1 MNHRETV
8 GLFRK
13 APLRGLMAC
22 ASINFLMASA
32 FANAEVPRL
41 ERLDRSVVSTQAHD
55 GGTLL
60 QWRLLVTDASDTRF
74 EVFRNDAKIAR
85 TAADDATDWHD
96 VNGDPLARYAV
107 RRVGDE
113 SLTDALDLREGYLTI
128 PLDRPDGG
136 VMPDGVAYEYEANDG
151 TVGDL
156 DGDGRYEIILKWQ
169 PTNAKDNAFAGFTG
183 PTLID
188 AYTLDG
194 RRLWRIDLGRNIRSG
209 AHYTQIIVQDFD
221 GDGRA
226 EVVLKTADG
235 TIDGAGRMI
244 GDAEADWREDD
255 GEIPSRDRTGAEQK
269 PDGTLAAGLTGRIL
283 SGPEFITVF
292 DGRTGAALATA
303 PYVPSRGRSGD
314 EATPEEMAALWGDG
328 YGNRSE
334 RYLGGTAYLD
344 GRLPSI
350 VMARG
355 YYGRTVVVAWD
366 WRDGRLSQRWVFD
379 SDAAP
384 EGYAGQGNHQFSVA
398 DVDGDGRQEIVY
410 GAMALD
416 DDGTPLWTTRL
427 GHGDAMH
434 VGDLDPTRP
443 GLEKFGV
450 HENVGGNGGVGSAM
464 VDARTGEILWR
475 TPGQHDV
482 GRGVALDIDPRYPGT
497 EAWASNGG
505 DLYSADGRVIGHTRP
520 QQMNFGVWWDG
531 DALRELLDGTR
542 IFKWDWENQ
551 RSVPLLTAEGAA
563 SNNGTKA
570 NPVLVA
576 DILGDWREEVVWRT
590 ADSSALRIYVTPHPT
605 AIRHVTP
612 MHDAQY
618 RSQVSGQNSAYNQPS
633 HPGFAFDAVPPAER
647 GR

>member
-1 MNHRETV
+1 MALTSV
-8 GLFRK
+8 SFLV
-13 APLRGLMAC
+13 AP
-22 ASINFLMASA
+22 A
-32 FANAEVPRL
+32 FAHAEVPYL
-41 ERLDRSVVSTQAHD
+41 ERLDRSLVSIEAHD

-60 QWRLLVTDASDTRF
+60 QWRLLATDAPDTRF
-74 EVFRNDAKIAR
+74 EVFRNGVKIDS
-85 TAADDATDWHD
+85 TGAADATNWHG
-96 VNGDPLARYAV
+96 VNYDPQARYAV
-107 RRVGDE
+107 RRVDDQKP
-113 SLTDALDLREGYLTI
+113 SDALNLPDGYLSI
-128 PLDRPDGG
+128 PLDRPAGG
-136 VMPDGVAYEYEANDG
+136 ITPDGVAYEYQANDG

-188 AYTLDG
+188 AYRLDG

-209 AHYTQIIVQDFD
+209 AHYTQMVVQDFD

-226 EVVLKTADG
+226 EVALKTADG
-235 TIDGAGRMI
+235 TIDGAGRAI
-244 GDAEADWREDD
+244 GDAEADWREDG
-255 GEIPSRDRTGAEQK
+255 GEIPSHDRTGAERK
-269 PDGTLAAGLTGRIL
+269 PDGSLAAGLVGRIL

-292 DGRTGAALATA
+292 DGRTGAALASA
-303 PYVPSRGRSGD
+303 PYVPSRGRAGD
-314 EATPEEMAALWGDG
+314 DATSEEMAAIWGDG

-334 RYLGGTAYLD
+334 RYLGGAADLD

-355 YYGRTVVVAWD
+355 YYGRTVVAAWD

-379 SDAAP
+379 SDTAP

-398 DVDGDGRQEIVY
+398 DVDGDGRQEIIY

-450 HENVGGNGGVGSAM
+450 HENVVGNGGVGSAM
-464 VDARTGEILWR
+464 VDASTGEILWR
-475 TPGQHDV
+475 TPGQQDV
-482 GRGVALDIDPRYPGT
+482 GRGVAIDIDPRYPGA
-497 EAWASNGG
+497 EVWASNSN
-505 DLYSADGRVIGHTRP
+505 DLYSADGRVISPTHP
-520 QQMNFGVWWDG
+520 QQMNFAIWWDG

-551 RSVPLLTAEGAA
+551 RSVPLLSAEGAA

-576 DILGDWREEVVWRT
+576 DILGDWREEVIWRT
-590 ADSSALRIYVTPHPT
+590 ADNSALRIYVTPHPT
-605 AIRHVTP
+605 AIRHVTL

-633 HPGFAFDAVPPAER
+633 HPSFAFKTAQPAES
-647 GR
+647 GH

>member
-1 MNHRETV
+1 V
-8 GLFRK
+8 
-13 APLRGLMAC
+13 
-22 ASINFLMASA
+22 
-32 FANAEVPRL
+32 
-41 ERLDRSVVSTQAHD
+41 
-55 GGTLL
+55 
-60 QWRLLVTDASDTRF
+60 QWRLAITDPVDARF
-74 EVFRNDAKIAR
+74 EVFK
-85 TAADDATDWHD
+85 DDVQVAHTELVEATNWRDPS
-96 VNGDPLARYAV
+96 GDGRAHYAV
-107 RRVGDE
+107 RRADE
-113 SLTDALDLREGYLTI
+113 RDQAPVMNLPDGYLTI
-128 PLDRPDGG
+128 PLDRPPGG
-136 VMPDGVAYEYEANDG
+136 VTPDGVAYEYQANDG

-183 PTLID
+183 PTLVD

-194 RRLWRIDLGRNIRSG
+194 RRLWRIGLGRNIRSG
-209 AHYTQIIVQDFD
+209 AHYTQMVVQDFD

-226 EVVLKTADG
+226 EIVLKTADG
-235 TIDGAGRMI
+235 TIDGTGRVI
-244 GDAEADWREDD
+244 GDAQADWRDMG
-255 GEIPSRDRTGAEQK
+255 GEIASHDRTGAERK
-269 PDGTLAAGLTGRIL
+269 ADGTLSAGLTGRIL

-292 DGRTGAALATA
+292 DGRTGAALSSA
-303 PYVPSRGRSGD
+303 PYVPSRGRSD
-314 EATPEEMAALWGDG
+314 DSATPDEMAAIWGDG

-334 RYLGGTAYLD
+334 RYLAGTAYLD
-344 GRLPSI
+344 GRLPCI

-355 YYGRTVVVAWD
+355 YYGRTVVAAWD
-366 WRDGRLSQRWVFD
+366 WREGRLSQRWTFD
-379 SDAAP
+379 SDTAP

-416 DDGTPLWTTRL
+416 DDGTPLWTTQL

-434 VGDLDPTRP
+434 VGDLDPLRP

-464 VDARTGEILWR
+464 VDARTGKILWS
-475 TPGQHDV
+475 TPGLQDV
-482 GRGVALDIDPRYPGT
+482 GRGVAIDIDPRYPGT
-497 EAWASNGG
+497 EVWASNNN
-505 DLYSADGRVIGHTRP
+505 DFHAADGQVISHTRP

-531 DALRELLDGTR
+531 DTLRELLDGIR

-551 RSVPLLTAEGAA
+551 RSVPLLNAEGAA

-590 ADSSALRIYVTPHPT
+590 ADSSALRIYVTPYPT
-605 AIRHVTP
+605 TVRHVTL

-633 HPGFAFDAVPPAER
+633 HPGFAFDTSSGSTR
-647 GR
+647 

>member
-1 MNHRETV
+1 MPGAT
-8 GLFRK
+8 
-13 APLRGLMAC
+13 
-22 ASINFLMASA
+22 I
-32 FANAEVPRL
+32 AEGVRL
-41 ERLDRSVVSTQAHD
+41 EPLDRSVVATPASN
-55 GGTLL
+55 GGVLV
-60 QWRLLVTDASDTRF
+60 QWRLAITDPVDARF
-74 EVFRNDAKIAR
+74 EVFK
-85 TAADDATDWHD
+85 DDVQVAHTELVEATNWRDPS
-96 VNGDPLARYAV
+96 GDGRAHYAV
-107 RRVGDE
+107 RRADE
-113 SLTDALDLREGYLTI
+113 RDQAPVMNLPDGYLTI
-128 PLDRPDGG
+128 PLDRPPGG
-136 VMPDGVAYEYEANDG
+136 VTPDGVAYEYQANDG

-183 PTLID
+183 PTLVD

-194 RRLWRIDLGRNIRSG
+194 RRLWRIGLGRNIRSG
-209 AHYTQIIVQDFD
+209 AHYTQMVVQDFD

-226 EVVLKTADG
+226 EIVLKTADG
-235 TIDGAGRMI
+235 TIDGTGRVI
-244 GDAEADWREDD
+244 GDAQADWREMG
-255 GEIPSRDRTGAEQK
+255 GEIASHDRTGAERK
-269 PDGTLAAGLTGRIL
+269 ADGTLSAGLTGRIL

-292 DGRTGAALATA
+292 DGRTGAALSSA
-303 PYVPSRGRSGD
+303 PYVPSRGRSD
-314 EATPEEMAALWGDG
+314 DSATPDEMAAIWGDG

-334 RYLGGTAYLD
+334 RYLAGTAYLD

-355 YYGRTVVVAWD
+355 YYGRTVVAAWD
-366 WRDGRLSQRWVFD
+366 WREGRLSQRWTFD
-379 SDAAP
+379 SDTAP

-416 DDGTPLWTTRL
+416 DDGTPLWTTQL

-434 VGDLDPTRP
+434 VGDLDPLRP

-464 VDARTGEILWR
+464 VDARTGEILWS
-475 TPGQHDV
+475 TPSLQDV
-482 GRGVALDIDPRYPGT
+482 GRGVAIDIDPRYPGT
-497 EAWASNGG
+497 EVWASNNN
-505 DLYSADGRVIGHTRP
+505 DLYAADGQVISHTRP

-531 DALRELLDGTR
+531 DTLRELLDGTR

-551 RSVPLLTAEGAA
+551 RSVPLFNAEGAA

-590 ADSSALRIYVTPHPT
+590 ADSSGLRIYVTPYPT
-605 AIRHVTP
+605 TVRHVTL

-633 HPGFAFDAVPPAER
+633 HPGFAFDTSSGSSR
-647 GR
+647 

>member
-1 MNHRETV
+1 MVQSVTWMTTAV
-8 GLFRK
+8 ALAGVLSLAPQAAK
-13 APLRGLMAC
+13 AEPQA
-22 ASINFLMASA
+22 I
-32 FANAEVPRL
+32 RL
-41 ERLDRSVVSTQAHD
+41 ETLDRSAVATPMAD
-55 GGTLL
+55 GGVFV
-60 QWRLLVTDASDTRF
+60 QWRLSASDPARARF
-74 EVFRNDAKIAR
+74 EVFRDGVRLGR
-85 TAADDATDWHD
+85 TTSTDPTGWRD
-96 VNGDPLARYAV
+96 PSGDLSARYAV
-107 RRVGDE
+107 R
-113 SLTDALDLREGYLTI
+113 LTGERQDAVAQNLADGYLTI
-128 PLDRPDGG
+128 PLDRPAGG
-136 VMPDGVAYEYEANDG
+136 VTPDGVAYDYEANDG

-209 AHYTQIIVQDFD
+209 AHYTQMVVQDFD

-244 GDAEADWREDD
+244 GDAEADWREDG
-255 GEIPSRDRTGAEQK
+255 GEIPSHDRTGAERK
-269 PDGTLAAGLTGRIL
+269 ADGSLAAGLVGRIL

-292 DGRTGAALATA
+292 DGRTGAALASA
-303 PYVPSRGRSGD
+303 PYVPSRGRAGD
-314 EATPEEMAALWGDG
+314 SATAEEMAAIWGDG

-334 RYLGGTAYLD
+334 RYLGGAAYLD

-355 YYGRTVVVAWD
+355 YYARTVVAAWD

-379 SDAAP
+379 SDTAP

-398 DVDGDGRQEIVY
+398 DVDGDGRQEIIY

-450 HENVGGNGGVGSAM
+450 HENVVGNGGVGSAM
-464 VDARTGEILWR
+464 VDARTGEVLWR
-475 TPGQHDV
+475 TAGQQDV
-482 GRGVALDIDPRYPGT
+482 GRGVAIDIDPRYPGA
-497 EAWASNGG
+497 EIWASNSN
-505 DLYSADGRVIGHTRP
+505 DLYSADGRVISHTRP
-520 QQMNFGVWWDG
+520 QQMNFGIWWDG
-531 DALRELLDGTR
+531 DGLRELLDGTR

-551 RSVPLLTAEGAA
+551 RSIPLLSAEGAA

-576 DILGDWREEVVWRT
+576 DILGDWREEVIWRT

-605 AIRHVTP
+605 PLRHATL

-633 HPGFAFDAVPPAER
+633 HPSFAFDAPLGQ

>member
-1 MNHRETV
+1 MV
-8 GLFRK
+8 
-13 APLRGLMAC
+13 APRV
-22 ASINFLMASA
+22 FLICSGAIFIMASR
-32 FANAEVPRL
+32 FAKAESPHP
-41 ERLDRSVVSTQAHD
+41 ERLDRSVVT
-55 GGTLL
+55 TLGSDRRML
-60 QWRLLVTDASDTRF
+60 VQWRLLATDSSDARF
-74 EVFRNDAKIAR
+74 DVFKNGVKVAR
-85 TAADDATDWHD
+85 TGAGEATNWRD
-96 VNGDPLARYAV
+96 VSGDLQARYAV
-107 RRVGDE
+107 RRVDDQKP
-113 SLTDALDLREGYLTI
+113 SDALNLPDGYLSI
-128 PLDRPDGG
+128 PLDRPASG
-136 VMPDGVAYEYEANDG
+136 MTPDGVTYEYQANDG

-156 DGDGRYEIILKWQ
+156 DGDGRYDIILKWQ

-183 PTLID
+183 PTLVD

-209 AHYTQIIVQDFD
+209 AHYTQMVVQDFD

-235 TIDGAGRMI
+235 TMDGAGRTI
-244 GDAEADWREDD
+244 GDAQADWREEG
-255 GEIPSRDRTGAEQK
+255 GEIPSHDRTGAERK
-269 PDGTLAAGLTGRIL
+269 PDGSLAAGLAGRIL

-292 DGRTGAALATA
+292 EGRTGAALASA
-303 PYVPSRGRSGD
+303 PYIPSRGRAGD
-314 EATPEEMAALWGDG
+314 QATSEEMAALWGDG

-334 RYLGGTAYLD
+334 RYLGGAAYLD

-355 YYGRTVVVAWD
+355 YYGRTVVAAWD
-366 WRDGRLSQRWVFD
+366 WRDGRLSQRWTFD
-379 SDAAP
+379 SDKAP
-384 EGYAGQGNHQFSVA
+384 AGYAGQGNHQFSVA
-398 DVDGDGRQEIVY
+398 DIDHDGRQEIIY
-410 GAMALD
+410 GAMALN

-464 VDARTGEILWR
+464 IDARTGEVLWR
-475 TPGQHDV
+475 TPGQQDV
-482 GRGVALDIDPRYPGT
+482 GRGVAIDIDPRYPGA
-497 EAWASNGG
+497 EVWASNSS
-505 DLYSADGRVIGHTRP
+505 DLYAADGRVISHTRP

-542 IFKWDWENQ
+542 ILKWDWRNQ
-551 RSVPLLTAEGAA
+551 RSVPLLSAEGAA

-576 DILGDWREEVVWRT
+576 DILGDWREEVIWRT

-605 AIRHVTP
+605 SLRHVTL

-633 HPGFAFDAVPPAER
+633 HPSFAFDAPKAEGQR
-647 GR
+647 R

>member
-1 MNHRETV
+1 MV
-8 GLFRK
+8 
-13 APLRGLMAC
+13 APRV
-22 ASINFLMASA
+22 FLICSGAIFIMASR
-32 FANAEVPRL
+32 FAKAESPHP
-41 ERLDRSVVSTQAHD
+41 ERLDRSVVT
-55 GGTLL
+55 TLGSDRRML
-60 QWRLLVTDASDTRF
+60 VQWRLLATDSSDARF
-74 EVFRNDAKIAR
+74 DVFKNGVKVAR
-85 TAADDATDWHD
+85 TGAGEATNWRD
-96 VNGDPLARYAV
+96 VSGDLQARYAV
-107 RRVGDE
+107 RRVDDQKP
-113 SLTDALDLREGYLTI
+113 SDALNLPDGYLSI
-128 PLDRPDGG
+128 PLNRPASG
-136 VMPDGVAYEYEANDG
+136 MTPDGVTYEYQANDG

-156 DGDGRYEIILKWQ
+156 DGDGRYDIILKWQ

-183 PTLID
+183 PTLVD

-209 AHYTQIIVQDFD
+209 AHYTQMVVQDFD

-244 GDAEADWREDD
+244 GDAEADWREDG
-255 GEIPSRDRTGAEQK
+255 GEIPSHDRTGAERK
-269 PDGTLAAGLTGRIL
+269 PDGSLAAGLAGRIV

-292 DGRTGAALATA
+292 DGRTGAALASA
-303 PYVPSRGRSGD
+303 PYVPSRGRAGD
-314 EATPEEMAALWGDG
+314 EATCEEMAAIWGDG

-334 RYLGGTAYLD
+334 RYLGGAAYLD
-344 GRLPSI
+344 GRMPSI

-355 YYGRTVVVAWD
+355 YYGRTVVAAWD

-379 SDAAP
+379 SDTAP

-398 DVDGDGRQEIVY
+398 DVDGDGRQEILY

-450 HENVGGNGGVGSAM
+450 HENVVGNGGVGSAM
-464 VDARTGEILWR
+464 VDARTGEVLWR
-475 TPGQHDV
+475 TPGQQDV
-482 GRGVALDIDPRYPGT
+482 GRGVAIDIDPRYPGA
-497 EAWASNGG
+497 EVWASNSN
-505 DLYSADGRVIGHTRP
+505 DLHSADGRVISHIRP
-520 QQMNFGVWWDG
+520 QQMNFGIWWDG

-551 RSVPLLTAEGAA
+551 RSVPLLSAEGAA

-576 DILGDWREEVVWRT
+576 DILGDWREEVIWRT

-605 AIRHVTP
+605 SLRHVTL

-633 HPGFAFDAVPPAER
+633 HPSFAFDAPKAEGQR
-647 GR
+647 R

>member
-1 MNHRETV
+1 M
-8 GLFRK
+8 
-13 APLRGLMAC
+13 
-22 ASINFLMASA
+22 
-32 FANAEVPRL
+32 FA
-41 ERLDRSVVSTQAHD
+41 TH
-55 GGTLL
+55 
-60 QWRLLVTDASDTRF
+60 
-74 EVFRNDAKIAR
+74 
-85 TAADDATDWHD
+85 
-96 VNGDPLARYAV
+96 
-107 RRVGDE
+107 
-113 SLTDALDLREGYLTI
+113 
-128 PLDRPDGG
+128 
-136 VMPDGVAYEYEANDG
+136 
-151 TVGDL
+151 
-156 DGDGRYEIILKWQ
+156 
-169 PTNAKDNAFAGFTG
+169 
-183 PTLID
+183 
-188 AYTLDG
+188 
-194 RRLWRIDLGRNIRSG
+194 
-209 AHYTQIIVQDFD
+209 
-221 GDGRA
+221 
-226 EVVLKTADG
+226 
-235 TIDGAGRMI
+235 
-244 GDAEADWREDD
+244 
-255 GEIPSRDRTGAEQK
+255 SR
-269 PDGTLAAGLTGRIL
+269 
-283 SGPEFITVF
+283 
-292 DGRTGAALATA
+292 
-303 PYVPSRGRSGD
+303 
-314 EATPEEMAALWGDG
+314 
-328 YGNRSE
+328 
-334 RYLGGTAYLD
+334 
-344 GRLPSI
+344 
-350 VMARG
+350 
-355 YYGRTVVVAWD
+355 
-366 WRDGRLSQRWVFD
+366 
-379 SDAAP
+379 AAP

-482 GRGVALDIDPRYPGT
+482 GRGVALDIDPRYPGA
-497 EAWASNGG
+497 EVWASNGG

>member
-13 APLRGLMAC
+13 ARLRGLMAC
-22 ASINFLMASA
+22 TSINFLMASA
-32 FANAEVPRL
+32 FANAEVPHL

-60 QWRLLVTDASDTRF
+60 QWRLLATDASDARF
-74 EVFRNDAKIAR
+74 EVFRNSVKIGR
-85 TAADDATDWHD
+85 TGAADATDWHD

-113 SLTDALDLREGYLTI
+113 SRTDALDLREGYLTI

-136 VMPDGVAYEYEANDG
+136 VTLDGVAYEYEANDG

-188 AYTLDG
+188 TYTLDG

-209 AHYTQIIVQDFD
+209 AHYTQMIVQDFD

-235 TIDGAGRMI
+235 TIDGVGRMI
-244 GDAEADWREDD
+244 GDAEADWREDG

-269 PDGTLAAGLTGRIL
+269 PDGSLAAGLKGRIL

-292 DGRTGAALATA
+292 DGRTGAALASA
-303 PYVPSRGRSGD
+303 PYVPSRGRAGD
-314 EATPEEMAALWGDG
+314 EATSDEMAAIWGDG
-328 YGNRSE
+328 YGNRPE
-334 RYLGGTAYLD
+334 RYLGGAAYLD

-355 YYGRTVVVAWD
+355 YYGRTVVAAWD
-366 WRDGRLSQRWVFD
+366 WHDGRLAQRWVFD
-379 SDAAP
+379 SDTAP

-398 DVDGDGRQEIVY
+398 DVDGDGRQEIIY

-450 HENVGGNGGVGSAM
+450 HENVVGNGGVGSAM
-464 VDARTGEILWR
+464 IDARTGEILWR

-482 GRGVALDIDPRYPGT
+482 GRGVAIDIDPRYPGA
-497 EAWASNGG
+497 EVWASNSN
-505 DLYSADGRVIGHTRP
+505 DLYAADGRVISPTRP
-520 QQMNFGVWWDG
+520 QQMNFAIWWDG

-551 RSVPLLTAEGAA
+551 RSVPLLNAEGSA

-605 AIRHVTP
+605 AIRHVTL

-633 HPGFAFDAVPPAER
+633 HPSFAFDPAPPTER

>member
-1 MNHRETV
+1 
-8 GLFRK
+8 
-13 APLRGLMAC
+13 MAC
-22 ASINFLMASA
+22 TSVHFLVTAA
-32 FANAEVPRL
+32 FANAEVPYL
-41 ERLDRSVVSTQAHD
+41 ERLDRSLVSMQAHD

-60 QWRLLVTDASDTRF
+60 QWRLLATDTSDTRF
-74 EVFRNDAKIAR
+74 EVFRNGVKIDR
-85 TAADDATDWHD
+85 TGAADATDWHSI
-96 VNGDPLARYAV
+96 NYDPQARYAV

-128 PLDRPDGG
+128 PLDRPASG
-136 VMPDGVAYEYEANDG
+136 VTPDGVTYEYEANDG

-209 AHYTQIIVQDFD
+209 AHYTQMVVQDFD

-235 TIDGAGRMI
+235 TTDGAGRMI
-244 GDAEADWREDD
+244 GDAETDWREDG
-255 GEIPSRDRTGAEQK
+255 GEIPSHDRTGAERK
-269 PDGTLAAGLTGRIL
+269 PDGSLAAGLVGRIL

-292 DGRTGAALATA
+292 DGRTGAALDSA
-303 PYVPSRGRSGD
+303 PYVPSRGRASD
-314 EATPEEMAALWGDG
+314 DATSQEMAGLWGDG

-334 RYLGGTAYLD
+334 RYLGGAAYLD
-344 GRLPSI
+344 RRLPSI

-355 YYGRTVVVAWD
+355 YYGRTVVAAWD

-379 SDAAP
+379 SETAP

-398 DVDGDGRQEIVY
+398 DVDGDGRQEIIY
-410 GAMALD
+410 GAMALNE
-416 DDGTPLWTTRL
+416 DGTPLWTTRL

-450 HENVGGNGGVGSAM
+450 HENVVGNRGVGSAM

-475 TPGQHDV
+475 TPGQQDV
-482 GRGVALDIDPRYPGT
+482 GRGVAIDIDPRYPGA
-497 EAWASNGG
+497 EVWASNSN
-505 DLYSADGRVIGHTRP
+505 DLYSADGRVISPTRP
-520 QQMNFGVWWDG
+520 QQMNFGIWWDG
-531 DALRELLDGTR
+531 DALRELLDSTR

-551 RSVPLLTAEGAA
+551 RSVPLLSAEGAA

-576 DILGDWREEVVWRT
+576 DILGDWREEVIWRT
-590 ADSSALRIYVTPHPT
+590 ADNSALRIYVTPHPT
-605 AIRHVTP
+605 AIRHVTL

-633 HPGFAFDAVPPAER
+633 HPSFAFETAQPAESR
-647 GR
+647 H

>member
-1 MNHRETV
+1 MIRLGGLTV
-8 GLFRK
+8 LTGAGFAL
-13 APLRGLMAC
+13 APALAH
-22 ASINFLMASA
+22 
-32 FANAEVPRL
+32 AEAPRL
-41 ERLDRSVVSTQAHD
+41 ESLDRSVIATAAPDNGV
-55 GGTLL
+55 LV
-60 QWRLLVTDASDTRF
+60 QWRLLATDPANARF
-74 EVFRNDAKIAR
+74 DVFRNGVRAARIGAGQATNWRDAS
-85 TAADDATDWHD
+85 
-96 VNGDPLARYAV
+96 GDLQARYAV
-107 RRVGDE
+107 RRVGE
-113 SLTDALDLREGYLTI
+113 QTRSEALNLTDGYLTI
-128 PLDRPDGG
+128 PLDRPEGG
-136 VMPDGVAYEYEANDG
+136 VTPDGVAYEYEANDG

-156 DGDGRYEIILKWQ
+156 DGDGRYEIVLKWQ

-209 AHYTQIIVQDFD
+209 AHYTQMVVQDFD

-235 TIDGAGRMI
+235 TIDGADQMI
-244 GDAEADWREDD
+244 GDAEGDWREDG

-269 PDGTLAAGLTGRIL
+269 PDGTLTVGLKGRIL

-314 EATPEEMAALWGDG
+314 EATSEEMAALWGDG

-334 RYLGGTAYLD
+334 RYLAGAAYLD

-355 YYGRTVVVAWD
+355 YYGRTVVAAWD

-379 SDAAP
+379 KAP
-384 EGYAGQGNHQFSVA
+384 DGYAGQGNHQFSVA

-450 HENVGGNGGVGSAM
+450 HENVAGNGGVGSAM

-482 GRGVALDIDPRYPGT
+482 GRGVALDIDPRYPGA
-497 EAWASNGG
+497 EVWASNSN

-531 DALRELLDGTR
+531 DVLRELLDGTR

-551 RSVPLLTAEGAA
+551 RSVPLLSAEGAA

-590 ADSSALRIYVTPHPT
+590 ADSSALRIYVTLHPT
-605 AIRHVTP
+605 AIRHVTL

-633 HPGFAFDAVPPAER
+633 HPSFAFDAATPAER